1 MKLIMNTF
9 NAYFKG
15 EKRFLSC
22 KLDILSNKN
31 GIKNSNN
38 GYRSLNR
45 DCEFSYDVKFLVY
58 LL

>member
-1 MKLIMNTF
+1 MNTF